1 MLRNKE
7 PELAEK
13 IDSLFG
19 CFDLG
24 FYRVNFVFGS
34 RHLIIV
40 PSVQKPRRDFF
51 DPTGFCRLNHS
62 SDFFDPSAFFDSTS
76 FFRHRRNEKKRNAL
90 VSEQAKLKIDLLSEL
105 YNKLPNANQANTIV
119 SKNQPTEITVAAD
132 KSRRWTA
139 SKTPLIKSG
148 GATNP
153 SNSPHARDC
162 SVVSN
167 TAYEMNETPT
177 QIDKTTTI
185 ILDSLT

>member
-1 MLRNKE
+1 MKHLHRSIENDLGLLE
-7 PELAEK
+7 PFSVFW
-13 IDSLFG
+13 SLFL
-19 CFDLG
+19 F
-24 FYRVNFVFGS
+24 S
-34 RHLIIV
+34 A
-40 PSVQKPRRDFF
+40 DFF

-105 YNKLPNANQANTIV
+105 YNKLPNANQANAIV
-119 SKNQPTEITVAAD
+119 SKNQPTETTVAAD

-177 QIDKTTTI
+177 QIDRKRFRAPGAFFCFQM
-185 ILDSLT
+185 